1 MDIIDHY
8 FTLKCVPCNNQ
19 RQRIE
24 NIDIKING
32 GNNFTTDTDSFGNFV
47 VNGSIISAHSEFD
60 VLVSGVAITDM
71 DIYEEGDEDAVQ
83 SNIFKY
89 QTPLTAPSKYILE
102 YNNSLC
108 INTDTPYNS
117 ALDIMHKLYS
127 EMQYSKGATNIST
140 TAEDSFKNR
149 SGVCQDY
156 AHIMLSLLRLRGIPA
171 KYCVGMLSGE
181 GETHAWVEVLSNKK
195 WYGFDPTNNL
205 LVDKN
210 HIKISSGRDA
220 TDCSVN
226 KGIFKGC
233 GSQQQTVSV
242 LVAQHNI

>member
-32 GNNFTTDTDSFGNFV
+32 GNNFTMDIDSFGNIV
-47 VNGSIISAHSEFD
+47 VNGSIISAHKEFD
-60 VLVSGVAITDM
+60 VVVSGIAVTDM
-71 DIYEEGDEDAVQ
+71 DIYESVDEDIIQ
-83 SNIFKY
+83 SGIFKY
-89 QTPLTAPSKYILE
+89 QTALTQPGEYITKYS
-102 YNNSLC
+102 NSLY
-108 INTDTPYNS
+108 INTDNPYNS
-117 ALDIMHKLYS
+117 ALDIMHELYS
-127 EMQYSKGATNIST
+127 KMQYSKGATNIST

-156 AHIMLSLLRLRGIPA
+156 AHIMLSLLRLRNIPA

-233 GSQQQTVSV
+233 CSQQQKVSV
-242 LVAQHNI
+242 LVTQHNA